1 MYAARRARWIDS
13 NSRLDKGGVVVD
25 AFGLFDGRLNQMDL
39 VVDLAVLDADR
50 VEPGVCVEHDRTA
63 KDFSG

>member
-1 MYAARRARWIDS
+1 M
-13 NSRLDKGGVVVD
+13 D